1 MLRYRQS
8 RVPLAMADVNQIQQ
22 HPRPKETSCPPVTQ
36 TDCAYDHRA
45 KNQHQNNRR
54 RPPQPG
60 FQLRQGPGRSRD
72 GSIVRLDP
80 NRHVAH
86 FAVHEPADPFE
97 GTDTSEDAL
106 ASSGSIARL
115 VHIAEVSPTITQV
128 PGYDPPP
135 LLHVS
140 PERPPR
146 PDGHP
151 PVAIDHFHQRPAAST
166 ALPRQHH
173 DESSNESDSNPR
185 SGDPYP
191 PHRHIATHIDQ
202 ARNDTAITTPS
213 QRGQNPTAVSFAPR
227 VHYGGALREGSHHR
241 SNIASVYLRE
251 GHFRIRP
258 SSSRNSD
265 TGRAEINYQT
275 RSRPMPRPRGI
286 SMRGRPSV
294 RGTRR
299 PGGHIRTPDL
309 ASADIVRDR
318 YPIFPAQSDESRQ
331 QNPFPPRS
339 GSIPQRRGIRSPPSE
354 LRTSQFLYS
363 QPRFSS
369 TARSK
374 PSVRP
379 RASSNSLSSQTLLGA
394 LEQPL
399 VHGLIDIEEPDDCL
413 APFHGSVRSSRVE
426 SGLTSVSRSEHG
438 GHVGEHDGMPFA
450 HQSPLD
456 QLTQKFRRLSTDMS
470 ATSQSSFGRTSRVT
484 STDGRL
490 LSGNLFYS
498 SSDDESEDK
507 DFRFWD
513 RPDRRGSSHI
523 DGYYGTDGQNNEP
536 SRQPRRHIG
545 IAARIADVEA
555 DCQSGTIRPPSLSA
569 STQSSSSIHGITSS
583 MLSSSPPGELPNH
596 YPATPGRQLTSCA
609 RTSFV
614 AQSAVRS
621 QATPR
626 VRVYNERNAPGM
638 QPQTP
643 ADVDRKSRMPVYPES
658 LLPGS
663 RQLMRPHAGAPLEE
677 QSPLIPARNPHRNTY
692 PSLQQAHAQSYAT
705 TSQPSSPYSP
715 NLDLRTAAA
724 VSAVE
729 RRRTARGFPNEN
741 VVDPSTN
748 GMETERDTLMRRREQ
763 GGVDIVDYTP
773 PREGRYERYLS

>member
-151 PVAIDHFHQRPAAST
+151 PVAIDHFYQRPAAST

-265 TGRAEINYQT
+265 TGRAEINHQT

-318 YPIFPAQSDESRQ
+318 YPIFPAQSDGPRR

-379 RASSNSLSSQTLLGA
+379 RASSNSLSTQTLLGA

-426 SGLTSVSRSEHG
+426 SGLT
-438 GHVGEHDGMPFA
+438 
-450 HQSPLD
+450 
-456 QLTQKFRRLSTDMS
+456 
-470 ATSQSSFGRTSRVT
+470 
-484 STDGRL
+484 
-490 LSGNLFYS
+490 
-498 SSDDESEDK
+498 EDK

-523 DGYYGTDGQNNEP
+523 YGYYGTDGQNNEP

-614 AQSAVRS
+614 AQSTVRS

-643 ADVDRKSRMPVYPES
+643 VDVDRKSRMPVYPES

-692 PSLQQAHAQSYAT
+692 PSLQQAHAQSHAT

-763 GGVDIVDYTP
+763 GGVDIIDYTP
-773 PREGRYERYLS
+773 PREGVDLPEPSILRHRCSL

>member
-8 RVPLAMADVNQIQQ
+8 RVPLAMADVNRIQQ

-185 SGDPYP
+185 SGDLYP

-241 SNIASVYLRE
+241 SNVASVYLRE

-258 SSSRNSD
+258 SSSRDSD
-265 TGRAEINYQT
+265 TGRAEKNHQT

-299 PGGHIRTPDL
+299 PGGHIRTPNL

-318 YPIFPAQSDESRQ
+318 YPIFPAQSDEPRR

-379 RASSNSLSSQTLLGA
+379 RASSNSLSTQTLLGA

-399 VHGLIDIEEPDDCL
+399 VHGLIDIEDPDDCL

-426 SGLTSVSRSEHG
+426 SGLT
-438 GHVGEHDGMPFA
+438 
-450 HQSPLD
+450 
-456 QLTQKFRRLSTDMS
+456 
-470 ATSQSSFGRTSRVT
+470 
-484 STDGRL
+484 
-490 LSGNLFYS
+490 
-498 SSDDESEDK
+498 EDK

-513 RPDRRGSSHI
+513 RPDRHGSSHI

-569 STQSSSSIHGITSS
+569 STQSSSSIHGINSS

-663 RQLMRPHAGAPLEE
+663 RQLMRPHAGVPLEE

-692 PSLQQAHAQSYAT
+692 PSLQQAHAQSHAT

-748 GMETERDTLMRRREQ
+748 GMETERDTLVRRREH
-763 GGVDIVDYTP
+763 GGVDIIDYTP
-773 PREGRYERYLS
+773 PREGVNLPEPSILRHRCSL

>member
-151 PVAIDHFHQRPAAST
+151 PVAIDHFYQRPAAST

-202 ARNDTAITTPS
+202 ARNDIAITTPS
-213 QRGQNPTAVSFAPR
+213 QRGQNPTDVSFAPR
-227 VHYGGALREGSHHR
+227 VHYGGVLREGSHHR

-251 GHFRIRP
+251 GHLRIRP

-265 TGRAEINYQT
+265 TGRAEINHQT

-379 RASSNSLSSQTLLGA
+379 RASSNSLSTQTLLGA

-426 SGLTSVSRSEHG
+426 NGLT
-438 GHVGEHDGMPFA
+438 
-450 HQSPLD
+450 
-456 QLTQKFRRLSTDMS
+456 
-470 ATSQSSFGRTSRVT
+470 
-484 STDGRL
+484 
-490 LSGNLFYS
+490 
-498 SSDDESEDK
+498 
-507 DFRFWD
+507 FWD

-692 PSLQQAHAQSYAT
+692 PSLQQAHAQSHAT

-763 GGVDIVDYTP
+763 GGVYIIDYTP

>member
-151 PVAIDHFHQRPAAST
+151 PVAIDHFYQRPAAST

-265 TGRAEINYQT
+265 TGRAEINHQT

-318 YPIFPAQSDESRQ
+318 YPIFPAQSDEPRR

-379 RASSNSLSSQTLLGA
+379 RASSNSLSTQTLLGA

-426 SGLTSVSRSEHG
+426 SGLT
-438 GHVGEHDGMPFA
+438 
-450 HQSPLD
+450 
-456 QLTQKFRRLSTDMS
+456 
-470 ATSQSSFGRTSRVT
+470 
-484 STDGRL
+484 
-490 LSGNLFYS
+490 
-498 SSDDESEDK
+498 EDK

-555 DCQSGTIRPPSLSA
+555 DCQSGTIRAPSLSA
-569 STQSSSSIHGITSS
+569 STQSSSSIHGTTSS

-596 YPATPGRQLTSCA
+596 YPAPPGRQLTSCA

-643 ADVDRKSRMPVYPES
+643 ADVNRKSRMPVYPES
-658 LLPGS
+658 LDPGS

-692 PSLQQAHAQSYAT
+692 PSLQQAHAQSHAT

-748 GMETERDTLMRRREQ
+748 GMETERDTLM
-763 GGVDIVDYTP
+763 
-773 PREGRYERYLS
+773 

>member
-151 PVAIDHFHQRPAAST
+151 PVAIDHFYQRPAAST

-202 ARNDTAITTPS
+202 ARNDIAITTPS
-213 QRGQNPTAVSFAPR
+213 QRGQNPTDVSFAPR
-227 VHYGGALREGSHHR
+227 VHYGGVLREGSHHR

-251 GHFRIRP
+251 GHLRIRP

-265 TGRAEINYQT
+265 TGRAEINHQT

-379 RASSNSLSSQTLLGA
+379 RASSNSLSTQTLLGA

-426 SGLTSVSRSEHG
+426 NGLT
-438 GHVGEHDGMPFA
+438 
-450 HQSPLD
+450 
-456 QLTQKFRRLSTDMS
+456 
-470 ATSQSSFGRTSRVT
+470 
-484 STDGRL
+484 
-490 LSGNLFYS
+490 
-498 SSDDESEDK
+498 EDK

-692 PSLQQAHAQSYAT
+692 PSLQQAHAQSHAT

-763 GGVDIVDYTP
+763 GGVYIIDYTP

>member
-97 GTDTSEDAL
+97 GTDTSQDAL

-185 SGDPYP
+185 SSDPYP
-191 PHRHIATHIDQ
+191 PHRHITTHIDQ

-227 VHYGGALREGSHHR
+227 VHYGGALREASHHR

-265 TGRAEINYQT
+265 TGRAEINHQT

-318 YPIFPAQSDESRQ
+318 YPIFPAQSDEPRR

-374 PSVRP
+374 PSVRL
-379 RASSNSLSSQTLLGA
+379 RASSNSLSTQTLLGA

-426 SGLTSVSRSEHG
+426 SGLT
-438 GHVGEHDGMPFA
+438 
-450 HQSPLD
+450 
-456 QLTQKFRRLSTDMS
+456 
-470 ATSQSSFGRTSRVT
+470 
-484 STDGRL
+484 
-490 LSGNLFYS
+490 
-498 SSDDESEDK
+498 EDK

-555 DCQSGTIRPPSLSA
+555 DCQSGTIRPPSLAA

-609 RTSFV
+609 RTSSV

-692 PSLQQAHAQSYAT
+692 PSLQQAHAQSHAT

-748 GMETERDTLMRRREQ
+748 GMETERDTSMRRREH
-763 GGVDIVDYTP
+763 GGVDIIDYTP
-773 PREGRYERYLS
+773 PREAG

>member
-151 PVAIDHFHQRPAAST
+151 PVAIDHFYQRPAAST

-251 GHFRIRP
+251 GHSRIRP

-265 TGRAEINYQT
+265 TGRAEINHQT

-318 YPIFPAQSDESRQ
+318 YPIFPAQSDEPRR

-379 RASSNSLSSQTLLGA
+379 RASSNSLSTQTLLGA

-413 APFHGSVRSSRVE
+413 APFHGSVRSSRFE
-426 SGLTSVSRSEHG
+426 SGLT
-438 GHVGEHDGMPFA
+438 
-450 HQSPLD
+450 
-456 QLTQKFRRLSTDMS
+456 
-470 ATSQSSFGRTSRVT
+470 
-484 STDGRL
+484 
-490 LSGNLFYS
+490 
-498 SSDDESEDK
+498 EDK

-692 PSLQQAHAQSYAT
+692 PSLQQAHAQSHAT

-763 GGVDIVDYTP
+763 GGVDIIDYTP
-773 PREGRYERYLS
+773 PREGGHLPEPSILRHRCSL

>member
-151 PVAIDHFHQRPAAST
+151 PVAIDHFYQRPAAST

-265 TGRAEINYQT
+265 TGRAEINHQT

-299 PGGHIRTPDL
+299 PGGHIRTPNL

-318 YPIFPAQSDESRQ
+318 YPIFPAQSDEPRR

-379 RASSNSLSSQTLLGA
+379 RASSNSLPTQTLLGA

-426 SGLTSVSRSEHG
+426 SGLT
-438 GHVGEHDGMPFA
+438 
-450 HQSPLD
+450 
-456 QLTQKFRRLSTDMS
+456 
-470 ATSQSSFGRTSRVT
+470 
-484 STDGRL
+484 L

-643 ADVDRKSRMPVYPES
+643 ADVDRKSRMPVNPES
-658 LLPGS
+658 LVPGS

-692 PSLQQAHAQSYAT
+692 PSLQQAHAQSHAT

-763 GGVDIVDYTP
+763 GGVDIIDYTP

>member
-22 HPRPKETSCPPVTQ
+22 HPRPEETSCPPVTR
-36 TDCAYDHRA
+36 TDCAYDYRA

-86 FAVHEPADPFE
+86 FAIHEPADPFE

-140 PERPPR
+140 PERPHR
-146 PDGHP
+146 PDGHS
-151 PVAIDHFHQRPAAST
+151 PVAFDQSYQRPAAST

-185 SGDPYP
+185 SRDPYP

-227 VHYGGALREGSHHR
+227 VHHGGALREGSHHR

-251 GHFRIRP
+251 GRFRIRP
-258 SSSRNSD
+258 SSSRDSD
-265 TGRAEINYQT
+265 TDRAEINHQT
-275 RSRPMPRPRGI
+275 RPRPMPRPRGT

-299 PGGHIRTPDL
+299 PGGHIRTPNL

-318 YPIFPAQSDESRQ
+318 YPIFPAQSDEPRR

-354 LRTSQFLYS
+354 LRTSQFFCS

-379 RASSNSLSSQTLLGA
+379 RASSNSLSAQTLLGA

-399 VHGLIDIEEPDDCL
+399 VHGLIDIEEPDVCL

-426 SGLTSVSRSEHG
+426 SGLTE
-438 GHVGEHDGMPFA
+438 E
-450 HQSPLD
+450 
-456 QLTQKFRRLSTDMS
+456 
-470 ATSQSSFGRTSRVT
+470 
-484 STDGRL
+484 
-490 LSGNLFYS
+490 
-498 SSDDESEDK
+498 K

-523 DGYYGTDGQNNEP
+523 DGYYGADGQNNEP

-569 STQSSSSIHGITSS
+569 STLSSSSVHGINSS
-583 MLSSSPPGELPNH
+583 MLNSSPPGELPNH

-609 RTSFV
+609 KTSFV
-614 AQSAVRS
+614 AQSAFRS

-626 VRVYNERNAPGM
+626 VRVYDERNAPGM

-658 LLPGS
+658 LVPGS
-663 RQLMRPHAGAPLEE
+663 CQLIRPHAGAPLEE

-692 PSLQQAHAQSYAT
+692 PSLQQAHAQSHAT

-724 VSAVE
+724 VGAVE
-729 RRRTARGFPNEN
+729 RRRTARGFPNGN

-748 GMETERDTLMRRREQ
+748 GMETERDTLVRRREQ
-763 GGVDIVDYTP
+763 DGVDIMDYTP
-773 PREGRYERYLS
+773 PREAG

>member
-135 LLHVS
+135 LLLHVS

-151 PVAIDHFHQRPAAST
+151 PVAIDHFYQRPAAST

-265 TGRAEINYQT
+265 TGRAEINHQT

-318 YPIFPAQSDESRQ
+318 YPIFPAQSDEPGR

-379 RASSNSLSSQTLLGA
+379 RASSNSLSTQTLLGA
-394 LEQPL
+394 LEHPL

-426 SGLTSVSRSEHG
+426 SGLT
-438 GHVGEHDGMPFA
+438 
-450 HQSPLD
+450 
-456 QLTQKFRRLSTDMS
+456 
-470 ATSQSSFGRTSRVT
+470 
-484 STDGRL
+484 
-490 LSGNLFYS
+490 
-498 SSDDESEDK
+498 EDK

-583 MLSSSPPGELPNH
+583 TLSSSPPGELPNH

-658 LLPGS
+658 LVPGS

-692 PSLQQAHAQSYAT
+692 PSLQQAHAQSHAT

-741 VVDPSTN
+741 VFDPSTN
-748 GMETERDTLMRRREQ
+748 GMETERDTLMRRREH
-763 GGVDIVDYTP
+763 GGVDIIDYTP
-773 PREGRYERYLS
+773 PREV

>member
-8 RVPLAMADVNQIQQ
+8 RVPLAMADLNQIQQ
-22 HPRPKETSCPPVTQ
+22 HPRLKETSCPPVTQ

-265 TGRAEINYQT
+265 TGRAEINHQT

-299 PGGHIRTPDL
+299 PGGHIRTPNL

-318 YPIFPAQSDESRQ
+318 YPIFPAQSDEPRR

-379 RASSNSLSSQTLLGA
+379 RASSNSLSTQTLLGA

-426 SGLTSVSRSEHG
+426 SGLT
-438 GHVGEHDGMPFA
+438 
-450 HQSPLD
+450 
-456 QLTQKFRRLSTDMS
+456 
-470 ATSQSSFGRTSRVT
+470 
-484 STDGRL
+484 
-490 LSGNLFYS
+490 
-498 SSDDESEDK
+498 EDK

-643 ADVDRKSRMPVYPES
+643 ADVDHKSRMPVYPES

-692 PSLQQAHAQSYAT
+692 PSLQQAHAQSHAT

-763 GGVDIVDYTP
+763 GGVDIIDYTP
-773 PREGRYERYLS
+773 PRQGVNLPKPSILRHRCSL

>member
-151 PVAIDHFHQRPAAST
+151 PVAIDHFYQRPAAST

-202 ARNDTAITTPS
+202 ARNDTAFTTPS

-265 TGRAEINYQT
+265 TGRAEINHQT

-299 PGGHIRTPDL
+299 PGGHIRTPNL

-318 YPIFPAQSDESRQ
+318 YPIFPAQSDEPRR

-379 RASSNSLSSQTLLGA
+379 RASSNSLPTQTLLGA

-426 SGLTSVSRSEHG
+426 SGLT
-438 GHVGEHDGMPFA
+438 
-450 HQSPLD
+450 
-456 QLTQKFRRLSTDMS
+456 
-470 ATSQSSFGRTSRVT
+470 
-484 STDGRL
+484 
-490 LSGNLFYS
+490 
-498 SSDDESEDK
+498 EDK

-643 ADVDRKSRMPVYPES
+643 ADVDRKSRMPVNPES
-658 LLPGS
+658 LVPGS

-692 PSLQQAHAQSYAT
+692 PSLQQAHAQSHAT

-763 GGVDIVDYTP
+763 GGVDIIDYTP

>member
-36 TDCAYDHRA
+36 TGCAYDHRA

-151 PVAIDHFHQRPAAST
+151 PVAIDHFYQRPAAST

-227 VHYGGALREGSHHR
+227 VHYGGVLREGSHHR

-251 GHFRIRP
+251 GHLRIRP

-265 TGRAEINYQT
+265 TGRAEINHQT

-379 RASSNSLSSQTLLGA
+379 RASSNSLSTQTLLGA

-426 SGLTSVSRSEHG
+426 SGLT
-438 GHVGEHDGMPFA
+438 
-450 HQSPLD
+450 
-456 QLTQKFRRLSTDMS
+456 
-470 ATSQSSFGRTSRVT
+470 
-484 STDGRL
+484 
-490 LSGNLFYS
+490 
-498 SSDDESEDK
+498 EDK

-663 RQLMRPHAGAPLEE
+663 RQLMRPHAGGPLEE

-692 PSLQQAHAQSYAT
+692 PSLQQAHAQSHAT

-748 GMETERDTLMRRREQ
+748 GMETERDTSMRRREQ
-763 GGVDIVDYTP
+763 GGVDIIDYTP
-773 PREGRYERYLS
+773 PREG

>member
-22 HPRPKETSCPPVTQ
+22 HPRLKETSCPPVTQ

-86 FAVHEPADPFE
+86 FAVHEPADPFG

-146 PDGHP
+146 PDGRP
-151 PVAIDHFHQRPAAST
+151 PVAIDHFYQRPAAST

-191 PHRHIATHIDQ
+191 PHHHIATHIDQ

-265 TGRAEINYQT
+265 TGRAEINHQT

-318 YPIFPAQSDESRQ
+318 YPIFPAQSDEPRR

-354 LRTSQFLYS
+354 FRTSQFLYS

-379 RASSNSLSSQTLLGA
+379 RASSNSLSTQTLLGA

-426 SGLTSVSRSEHG
+426 SGLT
-438 GHVGEHDGMPFA
+438 
-450 HQSPLD
+450 
-456 QLTQKFRRLSTDMS
+456 
-470 ATSQSSFGRTSRVT
+470 
-484 STDGRL
+484 
-490 LSGNLFYS
+490 
-498 SSDDESEDK
+498 EDK

-643 ADVDRKSRMPVYPES
+643 ADVDRKSRMPVCPES

-692 PSLQQAHAQSYAT
+692 PSLQQAHAQLHVT
-705 TSQPSSPYSP
+705 TSQPSTPYSP

-763 GGVDIVDYTP
+763 GGVDIIDYTP
-773 PREGRYERYLS
+773 PRENRYERYLS

>member
-151 PVAIDHFHQRPAAST
+151 PVAIDHFYQRPAAST

-265 TGRAEINYQT
+265 TGRAEINHQT

-299 PGGHIRTPDL
+299 PGGHIRTPNL

-318 YPIFPAQSDESRQ
+318 YPIFPAQSDEPRR

-379 RASSNSLSSQTLLGA
+379 RASSNSLPTQTLLGA

-426 SGLTSVSRSEHG
+426 SGLT
-438 GHVGEHDGMPFA
+438 
-450 HQSPLD
+450 
-456 QLTQKFRRLSTDMS
+456 
-470 ATSQSSFGRTSRVT
+470 
-484 STDGRL
+484 
-490 LSGNLFYS
+490 
-498 SSDDESEDK
+498 EDK

-643 ADVDRKSRMPVYPES
+643 ADVDRKSRMPVNPES
-658 LLPGS
+658 LVPGS

-692 PSLQQAHAQSYAT
+692 PSLQQAHAQSHAT

-763 GGVDIVDYTP
+763 GGVDIIDYTP
-773 PREGRYERYLS
+773 PREG

>member
-151 PVAIDHFHQRPAAST
+151 PVSIDHFYQRPAAST

-265 TGRAEINYQT
+265 TGRAEINHQT

-299 PGGHIRTPDL
+299 PGGHIRTPNL

-318 YPIFPAQSDESRQ
+318 YPIFPAQSDEPRR

-379 RASSNSLSSQTLLGA
+379 RASSNSLPTQTLLGA

-426 SGLTSVSRSEHG
+426 SGLT
-438 GHVGEHDGMPFA
+438 
-450 HQSPLD
+450 
-456 QLTQKFRRLSTDMS
+456 
-470 ATSQSSFGRTSRVT
+470 
-484 STDGRL
+484 
-490 LSGNLFYS
+490 
-498 SSDDESEDK
+498 EDK

-643 ADVDRKSRMPVYPES
+643 ADVDRKSRMPVNPES
-658 LLPGS
+658 LVPGS

-692 PSLQQAHAQSYAT
+692 PSLQQAHAQSHAT

-763 GGVDIVDYTP
+763 GGVDIIDYTP
-773 PREGRYERYLS
+773 PREGVDLPEPFILRHRCSL

>member
-151 PVAIDHFHQRPAAST
+151 PVAIDHFYQRPAAST

-265 TGRAEINYQT
+265 TGRAEINHQT

-299 PGGHIRTPDL
+299 PGGHIRTPNL

-318 YPIFPAQSDESRQ
+318 YPIFPAQSDEPRR

-379 RASSNSLSSQTLLGA
+379 RASSNSLPTQTLLGA

-426 SGLTSVSRSEHG
+426 SGLT
-438 GHVGEHDGMPFA
+438 
-450 HQSPLD
+450 
-456 QLTQKFRRLSTDMS
+456 
-470 ATSQSSFGRTSRVT
+470 
-484 STDGRL
+484 
-490 LSGNLFYS
+490 
-498 SSDDESEDK
+498 EDK

-643 ADVDRKSRMPVYPES
+643 ADVDRKSRMPVNPES
-658 LLPGS
+658 LVPGS

-692 PSLQQAHAQSYAT
+692 PSLQQAHAQSHAT

-763 GGVDIVDYTP
+763 GGVDIIDYTP
-773 PREGRYERYLS
+773 PREGVDLPEPFILRHRCSL

>member
-60 FQLRQGPGRSRD
+60 FQLRPGPGRSRD

-128 PGYDPPP
+128 SGYDPHP

-202 ARNDTAITTPS
+202 ARNDTVITTPS

-265 TGRAEINYQT
+265 TGRAEINHQT

-299 PGGHIRTPDL
+299 PGGHIRTPNL

-318 YPIFPAQSDESRQ
+318 YPIFPAQSDEPRR

-379 RASSNSLSSQTLLGA
+379 RASSNSLSTQTLLGA

-426 SGLTSVSRSEHG
+426 SGLT
-438 GHVGEHDGMPFA
+438 
-450 HQSPLD
+450 
-456 QLTQKFRRLSTDMS
+456 
-470 ATSQSSFGRTSRVT
+470 
-484 STDGRL
+484 
-490 LSGNLFYS
+490 
-498 SSDDESEDK
+498 EDK

-643 ADVDRKSRMPVYPES
+643 ADVDHKSRMPVYPES

-692 PSLQQAHAQSYAT
+692 PSLQQAHAQSHAT

-763 GGVDIVDYTP
+763 GGVDIIDYTP
-773 PREGRYERYLS
+773 PREG

>member
-97 GTDTSEDAL
+97 GTETSEDAL

-128 PGYDPPP
+128 PGYDPLP

-151 PVAIDHFHQRPAAST
+151 PVAIDHFYQRPAAST

-227 VHYGGALREGSHHR
+227 VHYGGVLREGSHHR

-251 GHFRIRP
+251 GHLRIRP

-265 TGRAEINYQT
+265 TGGAEMNHQT

-318 YPIFPAQSDESRQ
+318 YPIFPAQSDEPRQ

-379 RASSNSLSSQTLLGA
+379 RASSNSLSTQTLLGA

-413 APFHGSVRSSRVE
+413 APFHGSVRSSRLE
-426 SGLTSVSRSEHG
+426 SGLT
-438 GHVGEHDGMPFA
+438 
-450 HQSPLD
+450 
-456 QLTQKFRRLSTDMS
+456 
-470 ATSQSSFGRTSRVT
+470 
-484 STDGRL
+484 
-490 LSGNLFYS
+490 
-498 SSDDESEDK
+498 EDK

-555 DCQSGTIRPPSLSA
+555 DCQSGTIRAPSLSA

-596 YPATPGRQLTSCA
+596 YPAPPGRQLTSCA

-658 LLPGS
+658 LVPGF

-692 PSLQQAHAQSYAT
+692 PSLQQSHAQSHAT

>member
-151 PVAIDHFHQRPAAST
+151 PVAIDHFYQRPAAST

-202 ARNDTAITTPS
+202 ARNDIAITTPS

-227 VHYGGALREGSHHR
+227 VHYGGVLREGSHHR

-251 GHFRIRP
+251 GHLRIRP

-265 TGRAEINYQT
+265 TGRAEINHQT

-379 RASSNSLSSQTLLGA
+379 RASSNSLSTQTLLGA

-426 SGLTSVSRSEHG
+426 SGLT
-438 GHVGEHDGMPFA
+438 
-450 HQSPLD
+450 
-456 QLTQKFRRLSTDMS
+456 
-470 ATSQSSFGRTSRVT
+470 
-484 STDGRL
+484 
-490 LSGNLFYS
+490 
-498 SSDDESEDK
+498 
-507 DFRFWD
+507 FWD

-692 PSLQQAHAQSYAT
+692 PSLQQAHAQSHAT

-763 GGVDIVDYTP
+763 GGVDIIDYTP

>member
-8 RVPLAMADVNQIQQ
+8 RVPLAMADVNRIQQ

-185 SGDPYP
+185 SGDLYP

-241 SNIASVYLRE
+241 SNVASVYLRE

-258 SSSRNSD
+258 SSSRDSD
-265 TGRAEINYQT
+265 TGRAEKNHQT

-299 PGGHIRTPDL
+299 PGGHIRTPNL

-318 YPIFPAQSDESRQ
+318 YPIFPAQSDEPRR

-379 RASSNSLSSQTLLGA
+379 RASSNSLSTQTLLGA

-399 VHGLIDIEEPDDCL
+399 VHGLIDIEDPDDCL

-426 SGLTSVSRSEHG
+426 SGLT
-438 GHVGEHDGMPFA
+438 
-450 HQSPLD
+450 
-456 QLTQKFRRLSTDMS
+456 
-470 ATSQSSFGRTSRVT
+470 
-484 STDGRL
+484 
-490 LSGNLFYS
+490 
-498 SSDDESEDK
+498 EDK

-513 RPDRRGSSHI
+513 RPDRHGSSHI

-569 STQSSSSIHGITSS
+569 STQSSSSIHGINSS

-692 PSLQQAHAQSYAT
+692 PSLQQAHAQSHAT

-748 GMETERDTLMRRREQ
+748 GMETERDTLVRRREH
-763 GGVDIVDYTP
+763 GGVDIIDYTP
-773 PREGRYERYLS
+773 PREGVNLPEPSILRHRCSL

>member
-151 PVAIDHFHQRPAAST
+151 PVAIDHFYQRPAAST

-202 ARNDTAITTPS
+202 ARNDIAITTPS

-227 VHYGGALREGSHHR
+227 VHYGGVLREGSHHR

-251 GHFRIRP
+251 GHLRIRP

-265 TGRAEINYQT
+265 TGRAEINHQT

-379 RASSNSLSSQTLLGA
+379 RASSNSLSTQTLLGA

-426 SGLTSVSRSEHG
+426 NGLT
-438 GHVGEHDGMPFA
+438 
-450 HQSPLD
+450 
-456 QLTQKFRRLSTDMS
+456 
-470 ATSQSSFGRTSRVT
+470 
-484 STDGRL
+484 
-490 LSGNLFYS
+490 
-498 SSDDESEDK
+498 
-507 DFRFWD
+507 FWD

-663 RQLMRPHAGAPLEE
+663 RQLMRPHAGEPLEE

-692 PSLQQAHAQSYAT
+692 PSLQQAHAQSHAT

-763 GGVDIVDYTP
+763 GGVDIIDYTP

>member
-151 PVAIDHFHQRPAAST
+151 PVAIDHFYQRPAAST

-265 TGRAEINYQT
+265 TGRAEINHQT

-318 YPIFPAQSDESRQ
+318 YPIFPAQSDEPRR

-369 TARSK
+369 TTRSK
-374 PSVRP
+374 PSMRP
-379 RASSNSLSSQTLLGA
+379 RASSNSLSTQTLLGA

-399 VHGLIDIEEPDDCL
+399 VHGLIDIEEPNDCL

-426 SGLTSVSRSEHG
+426 SGLT
-438 GHVGEHDGMPFA
+438 
-450 HQSPLD
+450 
-456 QLTQKFRRLSTDMS
+456 
-470 ATSQSSFGRTSRVT
+470 
-484 STDGRL
+484 
-490 LSGNLFYS
+490 
-498 SSDDESEDK
+498 EDK

-692 PSLQQAHAQSYAT
+692 PSLQQAHAQSHAT

-763 GGVDIVDYTP
+763 GGVDIIDYTP
-773 PREGRYERYLS
+773 PREGVDLPEPSILRHRCSL

>member
-86 FAVHEPADPFE
+86 FVVHEPADPFE

-135 LLHVS
+135 LLQVS

-265 TGRAEINYQT
+265 TGRAEINHQT

-299 PGGHIRTPDL
+299 PGGHIRTPNL
-309 ASADIVRDR
+309 ASADILRDR
-318 YPIFPAQSDESRQ
+318 YPIFPAQSDEPRR

-354 LRTSQFLYS
+354 LRTGQFLYS

-369 TARSK
+369 IARSK
-374 PSVRP
+374 PSVHP
-379 RASSNSLSSQTLLGA
+379 RASSNSLSTQTLLGA

-426 SGLTSVSRSEHG
+426 SGLT
-438 GHVGEHDGMPFA
+438 
-450 HQSPLD
+450 
-456 QLTQKFRRLSTDMS
+456 
-470 ATSQSSFGRTSRVT
+470 
-484 STDGRL
+484 
-490 LSGNLFYS
+490 
-498 SSDDESEDK
+498 EDK

-536 SRQPRRHIG
+536 SRQPRCHIG
-545 IAARIADVEA
+545 IGARIADVEA

-614 AQSAVRS
+614 AQSTVRS

-692 PSLQQAHAQSYAT
+692 PSLQQAHAQSQAT

-748 GMETERDTLMRRREQ
+748 GMETERDTLMRRREH
-763 GGVDIVDYTP
+763 GGVDIIDYTP
-773 PREGRYERYLS
+773 PREAG

>member
-151 PVAIDHFHQRPAAST
+151 PVAIDHFYQRPAAST

-265 TGRAEINYQT
+265 TGRAEINHQT

-299 PGGHIRTPDL
+299 PGGHIRTPNL

-318 YPIFPAQSDESRQ
+318 YPIFPAQSDEPRR

-379 RASSNSLSSQTLLGA
+379 RASSNSLPTQTLLGA

-426 SGLTSVSRSEHG
+426 SGLT
-438 GHVGEHDGMPFA
+438 
-450 HQSPLD
+450 
-456 QLTQKFRRLSTDMS
+456 
-470 ATSQSSFGRTSRVT
+470 
-484 STDGRL
+484 
-490 LSGNLFYS
+490 
-498 SSDDESEDK
+498 EDK

-626 VRVYNERNAPGM
+626 VGVYNERNAPGM

-643 ADVDRKSRMPVYPES
+643 ADVDRKSRMPVNPES
-658 LLPGS
+658 LVPGS

-692 PSLQQAHAQSYAT
+692 PSLQQAHAQSHAT

-763 GGVDIVDYTP
+763 GGVDIIDYTP
-773 PREGRYERYLS
+773 PREGVDLPEPFILRHRCSL

>member
-151 PVAIDHFHQRPAAST
+151 PVAIDHFYQRPAAST

-265 TGRAEINYQT
+265 TGRAEINHQT

-318 YPIFPAQSDESRQ
+318 YPIFPAQSDEPRR

-379 RASSNSLSSQTLLGA
+379 RASSNSLSTQTLLGA

-426 SGLTSVSRSEHG
+426 SGLT
-438 GHVGEHDGMPFA
+438 
-450 HQSPLD
+450 
-456 QLTQKFRRLSTDMS
+456 
-470 ATSQSSFGRTSRVT
+470 
-484 STDGRL
+484 
-490 LSGNLFYS
+490 
-498 SSDDESEDK
+498 EDK

-692 PSLQQAHAQSYAT
+692 PSLQQAHAQSHAT

-763 GGVDIVDYTP
+763 GGVDIIDYTP
-773 PREGRYERYLS
+773 PREGVNLPEPSILRHRCSL

>member
-151 PVAIDHFHQRPAAST
+151 PVAIDHFYQRPAAST

-202 ARNDTAITTPS
+202 ARNDIAITTPS

-227 VHYGGALREGSHHR
+227 VHYGGVLREGSHHR

-251 GHFRIRP
+251 GHLRIRP

-265 TGRAEINYQT
+265 TGRAEINHQT

-379 RASSNSLSSQTLLGA
+379 RASSNSLSTQTLLGA

-426 SGLTSVSRSEHG
+426 SGLT
-438 GHVGEHDGMPFA
+438 
-450 HQSPLD
+450 
-456 QLTQKFRRLSTDMS
+456 
-470 ATSQSSFGRTSRVT
+470 
-484 STDGRL
+484 
-490 LSGNLFYS
+490 
-498 SSDDESEDK
+498 EDK

-692 PSLQQAHAQSYAT
+692 PSLQQAHAQSHAT

-763 GGVDIVDYTP
+763 GGVDIIDYTP
-773 PREGRYERYLS
+773 PREG

>member
-151 PVAIDHFHQRPAAST
+151 PVAIDHFYQRPAAST

-251 GHFRIRP
+251 GHSRIRP

-265 TGRAEINYQT
+265 TGRAEINHQT

-318 YPIFPAQSDESRQ
+318 YPIFPAQSDEPRR

-379 RASSNSLSSQTLLGA
+379 RASSNSLSTQTLLGA

-413 APFHGSVRSSRVE
+413 APFHGSVRSSRFE
-426 SGLTSVSRSEHG
+426 SGLT
-438 GHVGEHDGMPFA
+438 
-450 HQSPLD
+450 
-456 QLTQKFRRLSTDMS
+456 
-470 ATSQSSFGRTSRVT
+470 
-484 STDGRL
+484 
-490 LSGNLFYS
+490 
-498 SSDDESEDK
+498 EDK

-692 PSLQQAHAQSYAT
+692 PSLQQAHAQSHAT

-763 GGVDIVDYTP
+763 GGVDIIDYTP
-773 PREGRYERYLS
+773 PREG

>member
-151 PVAIDHFHQRPAAST
+151 PVAIDHFYQRPAAST

-265 TGRAEINYQT
+265 TGRAEINHQT

-299 PGGHIRTPDL
+299 PGGHIITPNL

-318 YPIFPAQSDESRQ
+318 YPIFPAQSDEPRR

-379 RASSNSLSSQTLLGA
+379 RASSNSLPTQTLLGA

-426 SGLTSVSRSEHG
+426 SGLT
-438 GHVGEHDGMPFA
+438 
-450 HQSPLD
+450 
-456 QLTQKFRRLSTDMS
+456 
-470 ATSQSSFGRTSRVT
+470 
-484 STDGRL
+484 
-490 LSGNLFYS
+490 
-498 SSDDESEDK
+498 EDK

-643 ADVDRKSRMPVYPES
+643 ADVDRKSRMPVNPES
-658 LLPGS
+658 LVPGS

-692 PSLQQAHAQSYAT
+692 PSLQQAHAQSHAT

-763 GGVDIVDYTP
+763 GGVDIIDYTP
-773 PREGRYERYLS
+773 PREGVDLPEPFILRHRCSL

>member
-151 PVAIDHFHQRPAAST
+151 PVAIDHFYQRPAAST

-227 VHYGGALREGSHHR
+227 VHYGGVLREGSHHR

-251 GHFRIRP
+251 GHLRIRP

-265 TGRAEINYQT
+265 TGRAEINHQT

-379 RASSNSLSSQTLLGA
+379 RASSNSLSTQTLLGA

-426 SGLTSVSRSEHG
+426 SGLT
-438 GHVGEHDGMPFA
+438 
-450 HQSPLD
+450 
-456 QLTQKFRRLSTDMS
+456 
-470 ATSQSSFGRTSRVT
+470 
-484 STDGRL
+484 
-490 LSGNLFYS
+490 
-498 SSDDESEDK
+498 
-507 DFRFWD
+507 FWD

-643 ADVDRKSRMPVYPES
+643 ADVDRKSRMPVDPES

-692 PSLQQAHAQSYAT
+692 PSLQQAHAQSHAT

-763 GGVDIVDYTP
+763 GGVDIIDYTP